1 MSRVSVTCVLISF
14 LPLINAVDA
23 IAATIDQTFYKA
35 SQKSNIDSSTPPVS
49 PPASVP
55 LEAPQKSAV
64 VNSSPSECIIY
75 AATTDLLT
83 LEAVVSVY
91 STYRYESNCPEEG
104 NKALKLASLE
114 AQLKSIQSTSLGV
127 VNGGVYYSAA
137 DRNLTTVPN
146 PFYYFGKL
154 KYSKVGEVRVGAY
167 KMFFEERAPSTLIG
181 LSNAYYVPIVYV
193 SSLFNIWNAGTL
205 AHILVS
211 PTGDSYI
218 LSQYTNRILNG
229 LNRANASNLKS
240 LLRLPPGWNFENIL
254 LSDPISVQTTV
265 QNKFRTTIV
274 LDEFSNIYI
283 KFKKGGLETP

>member
-1 MSRVSVTCVLISF
+1 M
-14 LPLINAVDA
+14 
-23 IAATIDQTFYKA
+23 
-35 SQKSNIDSSTPPVS
+35 
-49 PPASVP
+49 
-55 LEAPQKSAV
+55 
-64 VNSSPSECIIY
+64 
-75 AATTDLLT
+75 
-83 LEAVVSVY
+83 
-91 STYRYESNCPEEG
+91 
-104 NKALKLASLE
+104 
-114 AQLKSIQSTSLGV
+114 
-127 VNGGVYYSAA
+127 
-137 DRNLTTVPN
+137 
-146 PFYYFGKL
+146 
-154 KYSKVGEVRVGAY
+154 
-167 KMFFEERAPSTLIG
+167 
-181 LSNAYYVPIVYV
+181 YV